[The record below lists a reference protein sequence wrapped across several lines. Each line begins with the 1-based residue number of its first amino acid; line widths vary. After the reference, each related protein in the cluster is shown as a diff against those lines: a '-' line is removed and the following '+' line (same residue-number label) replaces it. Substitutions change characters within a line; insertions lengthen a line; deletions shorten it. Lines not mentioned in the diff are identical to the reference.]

1 MRRQIIYDLMHF
13 YDESTNVLLMN
24 SGIIF
29 DLEAESTN
37 YGHHVIL
44 RANFYVSVKS
54 TDLEICDIITDIAT

>member
-29 DLEAESTN
+29 DLEVESTN
-37 YGHHVIL
+37 YYCHQGIL
-44 RANFYVSVKS
+44 RTLS
-54 TDLEICDIITDIAT
+54 